1 MGRGDVICARI
12 DVDADTV
19 GDAVVDDAVGDADV
33 MLRSV
38 RVICGAGGCDLRQN

>member
-19 GDAVVDDAVGDADV
+19 GDAVVDDAVVDDAVVDDAVGDAD
-33 MLRSV
+33 SD
-38 RVICGAGGCDLRQN
+38 A